1 MVQLKLTLKSKK
13 PSNVYAL
20 NGKSYR
26 LQPGKNT
33 LNLEYDDYV
42 SLAKALGIKPVE
54 KDAVPAKETKAPA
67 KEPEIVEKQEPKQEP
82 VTEEPVAEEPVA
94 EEPAA
99 EAQADDHAEDTNEEP
114 ESSGHNKEIDYA
126 SWSYNQLKKEYKR
139 VTGNTCRMK
148 KADVIQFLQ
157 ELN

>member
-54 KDAVPAKETKAPA
+54 KDAAPVKETKAPA
-67 KEPEIVEKQEPKQEP
+67 KEPEKVEKQEPKQEP
-82 VTEEPVAEEPVA
+82 VGKEPVEEPVA

-99 EAQADDHAEDTNEEP
+99 EAPSDEHVEDTNEEP
-114 ESSGHNKEIDYA
+114 ESSEHNKEIDYM

-148 KADVIQFLQ
+148 KTDVIQFLQ